1 MKMLRVICLL
11 LVSLLAISPIG
22 SVFAQEEEP
31 PVPELISEEEASYE
45 LSLTPYDGHY
55 NATIVAGRDRTI
67 ALNLEN
73 SGTAAIDN
81 IVFTAE
87 EPEDWEVGFDPEE
100 VASLE
105 AGESGRIDVTIEVP
119 STAVEGDY
127 MVTLT
132 ASGTQA
138 SAKEVD
144 FRVTVNV
151 PIVEPKVE
159 IRPIYPT
166 LEAIAGGEF
175 VFEVEFLYTSAR
187 ISDEPVVFN
196 LTTKVPQGWEIYMT
210 PPYEKEKKLSA
221 ISLKPGFSFGD
232 KTRVVVSP
240 TFWPLPEPGEYE
252 ITLTADS
259 GELQDTAEFTA
270 IITAKYNLILIPT
283 LERYNTTATAGK
295 DNYFS
300 IEAGNLGTA
309 AIENISFSA
318 NKPQGWTVE
327 FSPDKVDLLEA
338 LDSQTIDVNIKPPPE
353 TISGDYSITLK
364 ASGTQTTAMDLNVR
378 VTVESPT
385 IWGWVGIGIIVLVV
399 AGLVVIFMRFSRR

>member
-22 SVFAQEEEP
+22 NVFAQEEGP
-31 PVPELISEEEASYE
+31 PVPELISEEDTYE
-45 LSLTPYDGHY
+45 LELSPYDGRY
-55 NATIVAGRDRTI
+55 DTTIVAGRDKII
-67 ALNLEN
+67 AFNLEN
-73 SGTAAIDN
+73 SGTATIDN
-81 IVFTAE
+81 IAFTAE
-87 EPEDWEVGFDPEE
+87 EPGDWEVSFDPKE
-100 VASLE
+100 VTSLE
-105 AGESGRIDVTIEVP
+105 AGDSERIDVAIEVP
-119 STAVEGDY
+119 SGAAEGDY

-144 FRVTVNV
+144 LRVTVNV

-166 LEAIAGGEF
+166 LEAIAGEEF
-175 VFEVEFLYTSAR
+175 VFEVEFLYTSAK

-240 TFWPLPEPGEYE
+240 AFWPLPEPGEYD

-270 IITAKYNLILIPT
+270 IITAKYNLLLVPT

-300 IEAGNLGTA
+300 VETGNLGTA
-309 AIENISFSA
+309 AIDNISFSS

-353 TISGDYSITLK
+353 TIAGDYSITLK

-385 IWGWVGIGIIVLVV
+385 IWGWVGVGIIILVV